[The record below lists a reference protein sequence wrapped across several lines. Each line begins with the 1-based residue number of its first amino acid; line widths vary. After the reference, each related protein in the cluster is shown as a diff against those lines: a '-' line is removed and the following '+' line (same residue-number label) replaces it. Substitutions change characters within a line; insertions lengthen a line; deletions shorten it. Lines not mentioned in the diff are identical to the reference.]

1 MKALGMA
8 IGILMSLFGLY
19 AFFIPME
26 PYLAIGWTLGIL
38 FLANGAKAFVPFIQE
53 KKQEKQRKAELEQ
66 MSEKKRKKQLKK
78 DSSKPKKKDG
88 QRYALATLEIFI
100 GLILFICGVKNLLT
114 ETIVIYL
121 VGSCVMFYGLFQIST
136 AMKAKEELA
145 KAAEKNRYRTQSSE
159 STQEKRPMKL
169 LCNVA
174 SLAIGTLCI
183 CHPFITV
190 FSLDTLLGLS
200 IMLQGFDWFILA
212 IDIKKIQ
219 K

>member
-8 IGILMSLFGLY
+8 IGILMSLFGFY

-38 FLANGAKAFVPFIQE
+38 FLANGAKSFVPFIQG
-53 KKQEKQRKAELEQ
+53 KKQEKQRKAELEL

-78 DSSKPKKKDG
+78 DSSKAKKKDG

-100 GLILFICGVKNLLT
+100 GIILFICGVQNLLT

-136 AMKAKEELA
+136 SMKAKEELA
-145 KAAEKNRYRTQSSE
+145 KEAQKNRYRTQTSE
-159 STQEKRPMKL
+159 NAKEKRPMKT
-169 LCNVA
+169 LCNVS
-174 SLAIGTLCI
+174 SLVLGALCI

-212 IDIKKIQ
+212 SDIKKTQ